1 MRVTTTKSKNSE
13 SFYITKG
20 YVNDKG
26 VSTSVVVRKLG
37 TLRDLLVEH
46 GPTRDDV
53 MAWAREEA
61 RIETLK
67 YKEELQNKTVQ
78 IMFHADR
85 QIPYDQKIKYRG
97 GYLFL
102 QSIYYRMQLDKVCR
116 KLRDKYRFKYDIN
129 AILSDLV
136 YARVLEPA
144 SKLSSYSIVSEFL
157 EPPTY
162 ELHDVYRALDVLGT
176 ECDFI
181 QSEIYKNSHLLGA
194 RNDKVLYYD
203 CTNYY
208 FEIEQEDGGRNT
220 AKARSTARIPLYR
233 WACSWTV
240 TVSHWPS
247 PCFPEMQTSRLP

>member
-20 YVNDKG
+20 YINNKG

-37 TLRDLLVEH
+37 TLKDLLTEH
-46 GPTRDDV
+46 GPTREDV

-61 RIETLK
+61 RMETLK
-67 YKEELQNKTVQ
+67 YKEELQSKTVQ

-85 QIPYDQKIKYRG
+85 QIAYDQKVKYRG

-116 KLRDKYRFKYDIN
+116 KLRDKYKFQYDIN
-129 AILSDLV
+129 AILSDLT

-144 SKLSSYSIVSEFL
+144 SKLSSYNTVSEFL

-162 ELHDVYRALDVLGT
+162 ALHDVYRALDVLGT

-181 QSEIYKNSHLLGA
+181 
-194 RNDKVLYYD
+194 
-203 CTNYY
+203 
-208 FEIEQEDGGRNT
+208 
-220 AKARSTARIPLYR
+220 
-233 WACSWTV
+233 
-240 TVSHWPS
+240 
-247 PCFPEMQTSRLP
+247 